1 MERAAY
7 WAAFGTVIISPPFL
21 LIWLLIHPFASFWR
35 KLGPALTYLAITPII
50 AAAFALLLHFRG
62 LLLRTHFGFS
72 LPLAIIAILLFTASR
87 FLAPRWRRQLKITVL
102 VGLPEL
108 SRDHPGKLLTEGLYA
123 HLRHPRYLEATLG
136 LAAMALF
143 SNYLA
148 AYLALLLGAP
158 LLYLIVLLEER
169 ELRDRFGQEY
179 EEYARRVPR
188 FFPRPR
194 CHPEE

>member
-7 WAAFGTVIISPPFL
+7 WVAFGTVIIAPPFL
-21 LIWLLIHPFASFWR
+21 LIWLLIHPFTSFWR
-35 KLGPALTYLAITPII
+35 KLGPAPTYLAITPII
-50 AAAFALLLHFRG
+50 AAVFALLFHLRG

-72 LPLAIIAILLFTASR
+72 LPLAIIAVLVFTASR
-87 FLAPRWRRQLKITVL
+87 FLALRWRRQLKISVL
-102 VGLPEL
+102 LGLPEL
-108 SRDHPGKLLTEGLYA
+108 SRDHPGKLLTEGIYA
-123 HLRHPRYLEATLG
+123 HLRHPRYVEITLG

-148 AYLALLLGAP
+148 AYLALLAYLP

-169 ELRDRFGQEY
+169 ELRDRFGQAY

-188 FFPRPR
+188 FFPRLRKSP
-194 CHPEE
+194 P

>member
-7 WAAFGTVIISPPFL
+7 WAAFGTVIIAPPFL
-21 LIWLLIHPFASFWR
+21 VIWLLIHPFIRFWR

-50 AAAFALLLHFRG
+50 AAVFTLLFHLRG
-62 LLLRTHFGFS
+62 QLLRTHFGFS
-72 LPLAIIAILLFTASR
+72 LPLAIIAALLFTASR
-87 FLAPRWRRQLKITVL
+87 FLALRWRRKLNIIAL
-102 VGLPEL
+102 VGLPEV
-108 SRDHPGKLLTEGLYA
+108 SRDHPGKLLTEGIYA
-123 HLRHPRYLEATLG
+123 HLRHPRYVEATLG
-136 LAAMALF
+136 LVAMALF

-148 AYLALLLGAP
+148 AYLALLLCAP

-188 FFPRPR
+188 FFPRLR
-194 CHPEE
+194 K